1 MSGREKWV
9 LEIHRALGGGGPIAT
24 EEFESL
30 SLLRAA
36 IIETHDKKFIVE
48 PPARATAADRITL
61 LDMRAQGF
69 DIAIRTSRH

>member
-1 MSGREKWV
+1 MKSDKWV
-9 LEIHRALGGGGPIAT
+9 LEIYRALGGGNHIAT
-24 EEFESL
+24 AQFESL

-48 PPARATAADRITL
+48 LPARATAADRITL

>member
-1 MSGREKWV
+1 MSGRDKWV
-9 LEIHRALGGGGPIAT
+9 LEIYRGLGGGDHIARV
-24 EEFESL
+24 EFESL

-36 IIETHDKKFIVE
+36 ITETHDKKFIVDL
-48 PPARATAADRITL
+48 PAHATAADRLTL